1 MKQQYNVSIK
11 HTYYPLHP
19 EIPPEGLGFADFFNR
34 MGMDGE
40 MIKNRLKMQLQ
51 SEGLPGGG
59 ADMLCNTRL
68 AQELAKWAEAEHP
81 SCDLPK
87 RLFTAYFGDG
97 ANISEV
103 DTLVTIAVDAGLPG
117 DEARAV
123 LENRSYQSQVDG
135 DWERARNIG
144 VTAVPTY
151 LMGEQR
157 IVGFQPY
164 ERFEQLVT
172 QIQGD

>member
-1 MKQQYNVSIK
+1 MSIK

-19 EIPPEGLGFADFFNR
+19 EIPPEGLVFADFFNR

-40 MIKNRLKMQLQ
+40 KIKNRLKMQLQ
-51 SEGLPGGG
+51 AEGLPGGG
-59 ADMLCNTRL
+59 VNMLCNTRL

-81 SCDLPK
+81 ACDLPK

-97 ANISEV
+97 ANISDV
-103 DTLVTIAVDAGLPG
+103 DTLVSIAEEVGLPG
-117 DEARAV
+117 DTAREV
-123 LENRSYQSQVDG
+123 LENRSYRSQVEA
-135 DWERARNIG
+135 DWQRAREVG

-151 LMGEQR
+151 LMGGQR

-164 ERFEQLVT
+164 VRFEEIMNE
-172 QIQGD
+172 IQGG